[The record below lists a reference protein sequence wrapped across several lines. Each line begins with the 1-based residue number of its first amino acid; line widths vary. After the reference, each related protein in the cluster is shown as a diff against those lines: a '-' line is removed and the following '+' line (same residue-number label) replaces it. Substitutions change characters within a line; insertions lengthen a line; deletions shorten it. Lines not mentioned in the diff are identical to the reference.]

1 MVLMASLIFLKIM
14 TIHQTI
20 KARFCVFVRE
30 RVGDMIAFW
39 AKYRGGE
46 IWQIS
51 GGLSDNGDP
60 LGYDKIVTT
69 ECFTNNVNTRTICS

>member
-14 TIHQTI
+14 TINKMI

-60 LGYDKIVTT
+60 LGYNKIVTT
-69 ECFTNNVNTRTICS
+69 KCFTNNVNTRTICS